1 MIIDEKRFYSA
12 KEVIVANGGILP
24 MSVSAVYVNIR
35 KNIIPSKVIGRRK
48 MIPGSYLKK
57 LLEEPPQATSDRLM
71 TAVRAS
77 ATSFFI
83 PFSSLL
89 VDE

>member
-1 MIIDEKRFYSA
+1 MDIDEKRFYSA

-35 KNIIPSKVIGRRK
+35 KNVIPSKMIGRRK

-57 LLEEPPQATSDRLM
+57 LLEEPPQVDSP
-71 TAVRAS
+71 AS
-77 ATSFFI
+77 A
-83 PFSSLL
+83 
-89 VDE
+89 